1 MKKKTKGK
9 KGVMA
14 LKLDMTKTYDKIE
27 WYFVSGTM
35 EAMGFPSC
43 MVGLIRC
50 YIETIFYK
58 ILINGQPSMEFM
70 PERGLWQGDPI
81 SPYLFVLC
89 ADVLSG
95 LLKRESREASI
106 HEVKIAR
113 KSLIITHLFFANDSL
128 LFTRA
133 NGREEDIVMNIL

>member
-14 LKLDMTKTYDKIE
+14 LKFDMTKTYDRIE

-50 YIETIFYK
+50 YIETTFYK
-58 ILINGQPSMEFM
+58 ILINGQPSMECM

-95 LLKRESREASI
+95 LLKMEGREASI

-113 KSLIITHLFFANDSL
+113 KSLITTHLFFANDSL

-133 NGREEDIVMNIL
+133 NGREEDRVMNIL